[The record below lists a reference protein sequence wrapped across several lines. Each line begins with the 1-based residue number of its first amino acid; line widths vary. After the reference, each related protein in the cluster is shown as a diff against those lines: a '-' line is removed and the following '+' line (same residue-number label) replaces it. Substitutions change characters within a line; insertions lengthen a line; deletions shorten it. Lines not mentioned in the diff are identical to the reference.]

1 MIVGVASRTRE
12 PSRRVRRT
20 TMGEARTLL
29 EQNIKTWNDHD
40 SSGWVGDFSPDA
52 DLAAPGVSGSGTD
65 MVRMFYSI
73 WQDAFPDNQVRVGA
87 IFEDG
92 ATSILQ
98 ADFVGTHTE
107 TLNTPDQSIPATG
120 KRVSLPFV
128 TLNKFAGGKV
138 VNFALYF
145 DRAELPVRLRL

>member
-1 MIVGVASRTRE
+1 
-12 PSRRVRRT
+12 
-20 TMGEARTLL
+20 MGEARTLL

-92 ATSILQ
+92 ATAILQ

-145 DRAELPVRLRL
+145 DRAELLGQLGLMPGST